1 MDVALVLLALAAGFG
16 LAVQAGANATMARFA
31 GRAEWAALVNFVVG
45 IAALGA
51 WLVLA
56 RLRPPS
62 AAQLAGAPWW
72 SWSGG
77 LLGAFYVTAIVLL
90 APRLG
95 VATTMALA
103 VAGQMGGAI
112 VVDHFG
118 LLGMAER
125 AASPLRGL
133 GALLLVAGVV
143 LIRRF

>member
-1 MDVALVLLALAAGFG
+1 MELALVLLALAAGSG

-31 GRAEWAALVNFVVG
+31 GRAEWAAMVNFVVG

-51 WLVLA
+51 WLALS

-62 AAQLAGAPWW
+62 AAQLAAAPWW
-72 SWSGG
+72 SWAGG
-77 LLGAFYVTAIVLL
+77 LLGAFYVTAVVLL

-103 VAGQMGGAI
+103 VAGQMGGALFI
-112 VVDHFG
+112 DHFG
-118 LLGMAER
+118 LLGMAGR
-125 AASPLRGL
+125 AASPLRAL
-133 GALLLVAGVV
+133 GAALLVLGVV